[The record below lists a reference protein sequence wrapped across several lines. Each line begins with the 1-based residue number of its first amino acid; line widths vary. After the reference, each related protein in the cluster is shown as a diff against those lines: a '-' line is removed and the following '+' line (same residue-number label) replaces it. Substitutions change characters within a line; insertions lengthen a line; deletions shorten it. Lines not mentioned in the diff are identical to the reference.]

1 MHFKSVRTLVA
12 LMVGV
17 CILLVVVA
25 LISYSLYADSRSQAL
40 VDVKTRALMT
50 QSIDERLRE
59 HTSHSIHK
67 RLHCPVSVYRISF
80 LPDFDQDLSLALAFP
95 GFLHYFRLV
104 NGHW

>member
-50 QSIDERLRE
+50 QSIDERLTAIASDRAQQIQALCRGGPRPQA
-59 HTSHSIHK
+59 SIQLL
-67 RLHCPVSVYRISF
+67 R
-80 LPDFDQDLSLALAFP
+80 
-95 GFLHYFRLV
+95 
-104 NGHW
+104 